1 HRFQTNRGDVSQSL
15 PGAAEV
21 GKDGFGLFRLL
32 CEDKPGGLGNRKNI
46 CLNSKILSPNS
57 YRNIILDMVK
67 VE

>member
-1 HRFQTNRGDVSQSL
+1 M
-15 PGAAEV
+15 
-21 GKDGFGLFRLL
+21 